1 MSAQKLT
8 SVIDQLAMTLVS
20 AALIVALPMSAFA
33 FVAQS
38 I

>member
-8 SVIDQLAMTLVS
+8 SFIDQIAMTLVS